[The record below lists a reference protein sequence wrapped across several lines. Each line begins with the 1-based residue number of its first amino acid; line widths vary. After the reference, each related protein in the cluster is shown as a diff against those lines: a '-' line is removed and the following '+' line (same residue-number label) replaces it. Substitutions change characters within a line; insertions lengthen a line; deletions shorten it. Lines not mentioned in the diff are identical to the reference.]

1 MSEEK
6 TAVVFPGQ
14 GAQYVGMGSSF
25 FAADSEAREVLAQCY
40 EGSGMDL
47 EKLILEGPEELL
59 AQTAVTQ
66 PAIFA
71 VSMAIYRVLKS
82 RTGLVPDFAAGFS
95 LGQYSALAA
104 AGAFDIKK
112 GAELLKHRGSFM
124 QDANGG
130 AMAAVIGM
138 EPESIKEVLNQ
149 VDGYVDIAN
158 YNSPGQTVISGTESA
173 VGEAVEALLKKGAK
187 KAVPLKVSGAFHSKL
202 MEGAASRFKEV
213 LAGETFGKT
222 QFPVIGN
229 ETAREIEDVGFSLY
243 TQLVSPVRWQDSIEY
258 LRERGVT
265 RIIEVGPGKVLSGL
279 IRRIDR
285 SLEVVSVEE
294 IDDLEKLR

>member
-25 FAADSEAREVLAQCY
+25 FAADSEAREVLAQCS

-187 KAVPLKVSGAFHSKL
+187 SSTPQG
-202 MEGAASRFKEV
+202 
-213 LAGETFGKT
+213 
-222 QFPVIGN
+222 IGS
-229 ETAREIEDVGFSLY
+229 FSLQ
-243 TQLVSPVRWQDSIEY
+243 THGGCRFQVQGGFGRRNLWQNPVPSHRQRDCQ
-258 LRERGVT
+258 RD
-265 RIIEVGPGKVLSGL
+265 
-279 IRRIDR
+279 RRCR
-285 SLEVVSVEE
+285 F
-294 IDDLEKLR
+294 